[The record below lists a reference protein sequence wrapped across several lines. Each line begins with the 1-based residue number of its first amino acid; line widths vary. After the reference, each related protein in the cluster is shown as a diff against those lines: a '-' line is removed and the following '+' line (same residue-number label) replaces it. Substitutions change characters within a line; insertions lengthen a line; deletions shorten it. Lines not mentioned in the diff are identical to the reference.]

1 MKYLAALAILAITTS
16 AIALPEANPYN
27 HVFTWPGRKTGWC
40 QSVGQGCWKAK
51 EKRAAALKREAV
63 PGKGWCLDINQ
74 PCWKTKTEAETDTVT
89 ITETTTETQKRD
101 PKAKKPLKYLTTWP
115 GRKQGWCQAVGQGCW
130 KVKRAAETFAVA
142 LAKDDLVVDRDSPQA
157 LASHARGGAA
167 YTAKRALNELADI
180 VAASQDDPFY
190 YYGGLDIGNH
200 FAADTPEA
208 EAVVARRDVEAE
220 GGWCNSKLIGQPCW
234 KRDVETSGDDVHSG
248 ERHWCNRPGA
258 PCAIARRA
266 AEALL
271 DGVVDGE
278 EEGNEAQ
285 AAKTEAFC
293 TSHDQ
298 DCWTRSADPA
308 AWKASRD
315 LKAMKAAARDLLEAV
330 A

>member
-1 MKYLAALAILAITTS
+1 MKYFAALTILAFTTND
-16 AIALPEANPYN
+16 IALPEANPYK
-27 HVFTWPGRKTGWC
+27 HVFAWP
-40 QSVGQGCWKAK
+40 

-63 PGKGWCLDINQ
+63 PGEGWCQDINQ
-74 PCWKTKTEAETDTVT
+74 PCWKTKTDTETDTVT
-89 ITETTTETQKRD
+89 AITETTIETQKRD
-101 PKAKKPLKYLTTWP
+101 PEAKKPSKCLTTWP
-115 GRKQGWCQAVGQGCW
+115 GRKQGWCQSVGQSCW
-130 KVKRAAETFAVA
+130 KVKRAADTFAVA
-142 LAKDDLVVDRDSPQA
+142 LAKDDLVVDRESPQA

-220 GGWCNSKLIGQPCW
+220 GGWCDRKLIGQPCW
-234 KRDVETSGDDVHSG
+234 KRDVETSGDDVCSG
-248 ERHWCNRPGA
+248 ERRWCNRPGA

-271 DGVVDGE
+271 DAIDGVVDSE

-285 AAKTEAFC
+285 DAETEAFC
-293 TSHDQ
+293 TGRDQ

-308 AWKASRD
+308 VWKASCD